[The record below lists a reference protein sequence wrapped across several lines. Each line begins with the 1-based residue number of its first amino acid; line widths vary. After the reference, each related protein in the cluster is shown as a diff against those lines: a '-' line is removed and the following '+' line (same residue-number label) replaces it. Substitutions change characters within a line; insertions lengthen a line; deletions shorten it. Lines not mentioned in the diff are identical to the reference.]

1 MNREHDTT
9 ERAPGLP
16 ARRVFGTPAAV
27 VESAPG
33 GAEDACL
40 PPGRHGRATAEMP
53 EKLKTCK
60 RLSLRRGLTLI
71 FRLIF
76 LNAITL
82 LSGCATLGADP
93 PVDQGVQAPSEPP
106 IQPAQATPEQ
116 LQQLV
121 APIALYP
128 DELVAQILA
137 ASTYPTQIV
146 EAERWL
152 QQHSSLKGA
161 QLADEVDKEPWDP
174 SVKALTQSPSVLAN
188 LDKNL
193 SWTSALGDA
202 YFNDQ
207 QDVLNAVQVMR
218 KRAQVAGT
226 LKTTPQQNVG
236 TQGQTI
242 VIEPANPEIVYLPEY
257 DPWIVYGAP
266 LAVYPGYFAG
276 PWIGAPIVSFGIGF
290 PIGWPY
296 GWGWDAWGCNWL
308 SGVVI
313 FNHNTFISRSHT
325 FIHHRDGFRFG
336 GGFRGHE
343 NDFRDRA
350 EGSRGGPVDHR
361 ARDGFRFGGGF
372 RGHENDFRGRAEG
385 NRGGPVDHRADRGFV
400 VPHLEPGR
408 SPGAFS
414 GFDHGGVANQHSF
427 RGQSSFGGGMR
438 GGSGEVCAVASGA
451 GCMVA
456 SEAGCMAAEAAT
468 GNRFA
473 GATEF

>member
-1 MNREHDTT
+1 M
-9 ERAPGLP
+9 
-16 ARRVFGTPAAV
+16 
-27 VESAPG
+27 
-33 GAEDACL
+33 
-40 PPGRHGRATAEMP
+40 
-53 EKLKTCK
+53 
-60 RLSLRRGLTLI
+60 
-71 FRLIF
+71 
-76 LNAITL
+76 TL
-82 LSGCATLGADP
+82 LKQTLALVLSCGLLLAAGP
-93 PVDQGVQAPSEPP
+93 RELIADQGVQAPSEPP

-161 QLADEVDKEPWDP
+161 QLADEVDKQPWDP

-218 KRAQVAGT
+218 KRAQDAGT
-226 LKTTPQQNVG
+226 LKTTPQQNVS

-242 VIEPANPEIVYLPEY
+242 IIEPANPEIVYLPEY

-276 PWIGAPIVSFGIGF
+276 PWIAAPIISFGIGF

-296 GWGWDAWGCNWL
+296 GWGWHAWGCNWRNR
-308 SGVVI
+308 VVI

-343 NDFRDRA
+343 NDFRGRA

-361 ARDGFRFGGGF
+361 A
-372 RGHENDFRGRAEG
+372 
-385 NRGGPVDHRADRGFV
+385 DRGFV
-400 VPHLEPGR
+400 APHVEPGR

-438 GGSGEVCAVASGA
+438 GGFGGGMHGGA
-451 GCMVA
+451 GGGMHGGWRRDAWWRRRRHAWRRRRPQVIDLPGRPN
-456 SEAGCMAAEAAT
+456 SKST
-468 GNRFA
+468 RP
-473 GATEF
+473 

>member
-1 MNREHDTT
+1 MADQEGTT
-9 ERAPGLP
+9 
-16 ARRVFGTPAAV
+16 T
-27 VESAPG
+27 SA
-33 GAEDACL
+33 
-40 PPGRHGRATAEMP
+40 T
-53 EKLKTCK
+53 
-60 RLSLRRGLTLI
+60 
-71 FRLIF
+71 
-76 LNAITL
+76 
-82 LSGCATLGADP
+82 
-93 PVDQGVQAPSEPP
+93 PP
-106 IQPAQATPEQ
+106 IQSAQQSPQQ

-161 QLADEVDKEPWDP
+161 QLADEVDKQPWDP

-218 KRAQVAGT
+218 KRAQDSNT
-226 LKTTPQQNVG
+226 LKTTPQQNVT

-242 VIEPANPEIVYLPEY
+242 IIEPANPEIVYLPEY

-276 PWIGAPIVSFGIGF
+276 PWIAAPIISFGIGF

-296 GWGWDAWGCNWL
+296 GWGWHAWGCNWRNR
-308 SGVVI
+308 VVV

-343 NDFRDRA
+343 NDFRGRA

-361 ARDGFRFGGGF
+361 
-372 RGHENDFRGRAEG
+372 
-385 NRGGPVDHRADRGFV
+385 VDRGFV
-400 VPHLEPGR
+400 APHVEPGR

-427 RGQSSFGGGMR
+427 RGQSSFGGDMR
-438 GGSGEVCAVASGA
+438 GGFAGGMHGGA
-451 GCMVA
+451 GGGMH
-456 SEAGCMAAEAAT
+456 GGGGGMH
-468 GNRFA
+468 GGGGGGMHGGGGGHR
-473 GATEF
+473 